1 MNHTKNVLQELPH
14 HITDIDTLIKLKEIL
29 SIQYSKDKLKGVDYR
44 KTLIYVTIAL
54 YPLANRQIRLLLVTL
69 CEMIE
74 IFYTPD
80 DARSPKMILCLH
92 NLCWRHAIQCRR
104 MLTAPQSLTYRKLFE
119 MYFHSCTSHSGQLLR
134 VVSHR
139 PTNAEMFERLFDK
152 LSDVTVKT
160 WSKRIEDLSKNA
172 ILHFQ
177 TEKSNSG
184 SDRILKEKRE
194 ISRMAK
200 NLPFSRLSLKI
211 MQVTGLHT

>member
-160 WSKRIEDLSKNA
+160 
-172 ILHFQ
+172 
-177 TEKSNSG
+177 
-184 SDRILKEKRE
+184 
-194 ISRMAK
+194 
-200 NLPFSRLSLKI
+200 
-211 MQVTGLHT
+211 